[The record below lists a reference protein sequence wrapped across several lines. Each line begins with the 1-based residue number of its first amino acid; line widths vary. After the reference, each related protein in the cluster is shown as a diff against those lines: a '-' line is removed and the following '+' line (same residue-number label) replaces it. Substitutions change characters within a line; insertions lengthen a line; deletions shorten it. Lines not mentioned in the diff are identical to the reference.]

1 MLGVYQTAGPSSIGR
16 MQPRESEVR
25 CLRSQGQ
32 LSWLAKMVLHSSGL
46 AYLFLLLDLQ
56 QGNFT
61 DAVRIGTTLFL
72 LQTLQ
77 LLVSQRSYRALRPT
91 GGGAG
96 MGDPG
101 SARRVTSSCDPPPPQ
116 K

>member
-1 MLGVYQTAGPSSIGR
+1 MLGVYQTAGPSSISR
-16 MQPRESEVR
+16 MQPRENEVR

-32 LSWLAKMVLHSSGL
+32 LSWLAKMVLLSSGL

-61 DAVRIGTTLFL
+61 DAVCVGTTLFL

-77 LLVSQRSYRALRPT
+77 LLVSQRRYHALRPT

-101 SARRVTSSCDPPPPQ
+101 SARRVTSACDPPPPQ